1 MVCWWMWR
9 LVDLVVSVPVLFVAV
24 VIVGEGFVA
33 SVVRPVVRPTADVF
47 LQRLR

>member
-9 LVDLVVSVPVLFVAV
+9 LVDLVVSVPVLFVVV
-24 VIVGEGFVA
+24 VIVAEGFVT
-33 SVVRPVVRPTADVF
+33 SVVRPVARPTADVF